1 MKEARLT
8 TTFTFA
14 QKIRVEQMIYAL
26 RQLPF
31 SALITLNLT
40 ALEDVTVTVRN
51 PMTLPEVLKPVGGGT
66 GQSFKFYDE
75 VPGTPLFSS
84 VADSPTGKH
93 QLAATNV
100 YFFPGDP
107 PHLTHETISA
117 REHEVYFTLNLTKG
131 ETYHFGLVGSICSTA
146 NFADPVNEAER
157 LSIFARLEGQDRLVA
172 NHRRAWAKLWESDIV
187 IEGDLEAQ
195 REVRFAL
202 YNLYSFARAG
212 SRYSLAPMGL
222 SSLGYNGH
230 IFWDCELWMYPPLLM
245 LQPEMAR
252 TLLDYRYDHLGA
264 AQRKAMSHGFRG
276 AMYPWEADDSGE
288 ECTPTWAITGPFEH
302 HISAC
307 IGIAFWYYYLVS
319 QDKAWLAEIGY
330 PVLEQVA
337 EFWLS
342 RVEPNE
348 AGQYEIKNV
357 VGADEYTGV
366 VNNNAFT
373 NGAAITALRY
383 AGLATRAL
391 GLEPDP
397 QWQKVADNMRLL
409 KFDDGTTQEY
419 EGYDGRIIKQADVN
433 LLAYP
438 LEIITD
444 EATIRK
450 DLDYYEPRLDEDAP
464 AMSHSVLAVI
474 CAHLGD
480 CERAYELFKRAYQ
493 PNQKPP
499 FGVLSETPYSDN
511 PYFATAA
518 GGMLQVVLF
527 GFGGLTF
534 SEKGIAQKSPC
545 LPESWRSLTITG
557 VGMKKETFT
566 VK

>member
-1 MKEARLT
+1 
-8 TTFTFA
+8 
-14 QKIRVEQMIYAL
+14 
-26 RQLPF
+26 
-31 SALITLNLT
+31 
-40 ALEDVTVTVRN
+40 
-51 PMTLPEVLKPVGGGT
+51 MTLPDILKPVE
-66 GQSFKFYDE
+66 QSFKFYDE

-84 VADSPTGKH
+84 IADSPTGKH

-107 PHLTHETISA
+107 PHVTHETISA
-117 REHEVYFTLNLTKG
+117 REHEVHFSLNLTKG

-146 NFADPVNEAER
+146 NFADPINEAER
-157 LSIFARLEGQDRLVA
+157 LSIFAKLEGQERLMA

-195 REVRFAL
+195 RDARFAL

-212 SRYSLAPMGL
+212 SRCSLAPMGL

-245 LQPEMAR
+245 LQPEIAR

-264 AQRKAMSHGFRG
+264 ARRKAMSYGFRG
-276 AMYPWEADDSGE
+276 AMYPWESDDTGE

-302 HISAC
+302 HITAC
-307 IGIAFWYYYLVS
+307 IGIACWYYYLVT
-319 QDKAWLAEIGY
+319 QDKDWLAETGY
-330 PVLEQVA
+330 PILEQVA

-342 RVEPNE
+342 RVEPDE
-348 AGQYEIKNV
+348 AGQYPTLPSLPSGGDRGGEGSGYRYEIKNV

-373 NGAAITALRY
+373 NGAVITALRY
-383 AGLATRAL
+383 AGLAARVL
-391 GLEPDP
+391 GLEPNP
-397 QWQKVADNMRLL
+397 QWQRVADNIRLL

-419 EGYDGRIIKQADVN
+419 EGYDGRTIKQADVN

-474 CAHLGD
+474 CARLGD
-480 CERAYELFKRAYQ
+480 RERAYELFKRAYQ

-518 GGMLQVVLF
+518 GGMLQVVLA

-534 SEKGIAQKSPC
+534 TENGIEQKSPC
-545 LPESWRSLTITG
+545 LPKRWRSLTITG
-557 VGMKKETFT
+557 VGVKKETFT
-566 VK
+566 VHVFKDRKSA